1 MPDLKAPFS
10 PPIVQSKWQGD
21 RNERHDRGSSRKA
34 TAGAWGLKEQVA
46 CGELRVRH
54 SLGSH
59 GPRSRGLALRRPR
72 PILGPWGL
80 GLSRRLRPVQ
90 SLAGFEGP
98 AGPHCCSFK
107 SRGGRKGEELLP
119 VSSLYFRSLR
129 IYPIWLT
136 CIKKR
141 RLRFVRAGEARN
153 LGGQWGAFCPR
164 PSRLR
169 TLAGFFISN
178 SRMGRDVNS
187 RGRAG
192 SSAYPRGV
200 VAWGGQQEVD
210 E

>member
-1 MPDLKAPFS
+1 M
-10 PPIVQSKWQGD
+10 
-21 RNERHDRGSSRKA
+21 
-34 TAGAWGLKEQVA
+34 A

-80 GLSRRLRPVQ
+80 GLSRRPRPVQ

-136 CIKKR
+136 CIKKKEAALCPGWR
-141 RLRFVRAGEARN
+141 GAELGRTVGRVLSPPLPAPDPGGLFHLKFPDGE
-153 LGGQWGAFCPR
+153 
-164 PSRLR
+164 
-169 TLAGFFISN
+169 
-178 SRMGRDVNS
+178 GR
-187 RGRAG
+187 
-192 SSAYPRGV
+192 
-200 VAWGGQQEVD
+200 
-210 E
+210 